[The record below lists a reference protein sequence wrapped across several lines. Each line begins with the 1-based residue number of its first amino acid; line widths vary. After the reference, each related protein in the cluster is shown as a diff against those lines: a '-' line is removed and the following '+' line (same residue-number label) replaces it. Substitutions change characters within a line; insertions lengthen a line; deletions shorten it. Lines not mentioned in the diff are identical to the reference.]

1 MATLRFVKLHGTAN
15 DFVYVDAREGFPGDP
30 AALAP
35 RLCDR
40 RRGIGADGLILLL
53 PPADG
58 GDCRMV
64 IYNADGSRP
73 EMCGNG
79 IRGLAKFVHDR
90 GLARA
95 NPLRIETDA
104 GVKTVEAELAGG
116 RVARVTVDMG
126 VPVWDGR
133 QIPVDADGEVV
144 ERPLEVAGRAYRV
157 TCLSMGNPHC
167 VVFVDDVDGLPL
179 AEIGPRFERHPFFPR
194 RVNTEFVRA
203 TARDRLVMRVWER
216 GAGETH
222 DEHVQVVREV
232 VRLARG
238 RVPVIAG
245 TGSNSTAE
253 AIRLTRGAEEAGADG
268 ALLISPYYN
277 KPTQEG
283 IYRHYATVAEATRL
297 PIILYNIPGR
307 TASNM
312 TPETIG
318 RLSRIG
324 NIVGVKEASGS
335 LAQVLEIIEASGP
348 DFAIYSGDDILTLP
362 IMAVGGKGV
371 IAVTANLVPREFA
384 ELAETLLAGDLE
396 RSRGLMHRL
405 LPLVHA
411 MSLEVNPIP
420 VKTALALMGQCAEEF
435 RLPLT
440 CASAATRAKLESVLR
455 EYELVC

>member
-1 MATLRFVKLHGTAN
+1 MFTGSMTALVTPFRAGEIDRRALGALLERQIEAGTHGLVPCGSTGEAATL
-15 DFVYVDAREGFPGDP
+15 
-30 AALAP
+30 
-35 RLCDR
+35 
-40 RRGIGADGLILLL
+40 
-53 PPADG
+53 
-58 GDCRMV
+58 
-64 IYNADGSRP
+64 
-73 EMCGNG
+73 
-79 IRGLAKFVHDR
+79 
-90 GLARA
+90 
-95 NPLRIETDA
+95 
-104 GVKTVEAELAGG
+104 
-116 RVARVTVDMG
+116 
-126 VPVWDGR
+126 
-133 QIPVDADGEVV
+133 
-144 ERPLEVAGRAYRV
+144 
-157 TCLSMGNPHC
+157 
-167 VVFVDDVDGLPL
+167 
-179 AEIGPRFERHPFFPR
+179 
-194 RVNTEFVRA
+194 
-203 TARDRLVMRVWER
+203 
-216 GAGETH
+216 TH

-283 IYRHYATVAEATRL
+283 IYRHYAAVAEATRL

-348 DFAIYSGDDILTLP
+348 DFAVYSGDDILTLP

-371 IAVTANLVPREFA
+371 IAVTASLVPREFA

-440 CASAATRAKLESVLR
+440 CASATTRAKLETVLR
-455 EYELVC
+455 EYELV